1 MEDTK
6 KILDTVAKALPIT
19 YVLGFLIINGH
30 LSNYG
35 FSDYNILNAT
45 YLKAGV
51 LFAILF
57 AFIFMAVYFA
67 HGKEKPT
74 DDLRKSWPI
83 LVVSI
88 YNLSI
93 LSVILLTQLINPT
106 VLFKEKTYLVFIFV
120 ISMMLHA
127 LMRFWADGKIARFNL
142 GVVVLNILP
151 LLFLLP
157 VIIIFAINY
166 NTALMILIF
175 IFGLGQTTWVSLG
188 LFGDRSY
195 NERLFTDVFILILA
209 CFFFGKALYEKIPYK
224 FGGGQPYEI
233 ICKNSSDTL
242 INKNAPTSDTLLV
255 LYENDDRLLLKNKKG
270 EIMFTQKSELNTYYI
285 RQK

>member
-35 FSDYNILNAT
+35 FSDFNILNAT

-74 DDLRKSWPI
+74 DDLRISWPT

-88 YNLSI
+88 YNLSL

-106 VLFKEKTYLVFIFV
+106 VLFKEKTYLIFIFF
-120 ISMMLHA
+120 ISMTLHG
-127 LMRFWADGKIARFNL
+127 LIRFWADGKIAKNNL

-157 VIIIFAINY
+157 VIIIFAVNY

-175 IFGLGQTTWVSLG
+175 VFGLGQTTWVSLG
-188 LFGDRSY
+188 LYGDRTY
-195 NERLFTDVFILILA
+195 NERLFTDVFVLILA
-209 CFFFGKALYEKIPYK
+209 CFFFGKTLYEKIPYK
-224 FGGGQPYEI
+224 LGGGQPYEI
-233 ICKNSSDTL
+233 ICKYPSDSL
-242 INKNAPTSDTLLV
+242 VNKSVPTSDTLLV
-255 LYENDDRLLLKNKKG
+255 LYENDDRLLLKNRKG
-270 EIMFTQKSELNTYYI
+270 EIMFTQKSELKTYFI
-285 RQK
+285 RQN